1 MRRFL
6 RIPAWP
12 LTVTVPLL
20 VAGLMIAVAVVISQI
35 VVSRLVRDQET
46 NLTLLANA
54 YLDGLSAAVLPA
66 VVRGDVWE
74 TFDALDRARGQYSG
88 VEARYAI
95 VALPNGSVLAASD
108 PARFPIHSDVPA
120 ELRAKSPTE
129 DGLVIDYGAHRAWL
143 SRSLRTEGISVGHIL
158 AEIDITSLL
167 HVRSQVVLTLI
178 LVNGGLALAFSLIG
192 YFAVK
197 YMLRPFGVL
206 AQYVERVREGR
217 VEPIPER
224 YYKKVPA
231 ASGNYSIGSTQW
243 RER

>member
-129 DGLVIDYGAHRAWL
+129 DGLVIDYELIGRGSPEACAPRGFPSVTFSQRSTSPVCCMSAHRSS
-143 SRSLRTEGISVGHIL
+143 SRSS
-158 AEIDITSLL
+158 S
-167 HVRSQVVLTLI
+167 
-178 LVNGGLALAFSLIG
+178 
-192 YFAVK
+192 
-197 YMLRPFGVL
+197 
-206 AQYVERVREGR
+206 
-217 VEPIPER
+217 
-224 YYKKVPA
+224 
-231 ASGNYSIGSTQW
+231 
-243 RER
+243 